1 MKPPTALPIR
11 LGHANRV
18 RFVVNP
24 KMNID
29 TSQNIEK

>member
-11 LGHANRV
+11 LGHANSV
-18 RFVVNP
+18 RFVLNP
-24 KMNID
+24 MTNID